1 MERNGRFK
9 EERRMADKKVSVK
22 GNNDKKKSGCVN
34 LAVVQAGYNGKKWT
48 I

>member
-1 MERNGRFK
+1 
-9 EERRMADKKVSVK
+9 MADKKVSVK

>member
-1 MERNGRFK
+1 MKGSKK
-9 EERRMADKKVSVK
+9 EM
-22 GNNDKKKSGCVN
+22 DKKKSGCVN